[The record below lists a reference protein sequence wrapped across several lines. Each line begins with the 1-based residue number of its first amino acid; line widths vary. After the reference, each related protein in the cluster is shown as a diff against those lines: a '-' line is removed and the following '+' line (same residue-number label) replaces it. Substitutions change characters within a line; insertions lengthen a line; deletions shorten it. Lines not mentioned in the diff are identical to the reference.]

1 LAGPRGRGNLRVC
14 RGGSRYCSCMLAR
27 LASSVRLAVCALV
40 LVALA
45 VPVVGVPAAPASPGV
60 SAVPGTSAPR
70 SAGAT
75 TATPSLDPALA
86 AATNSGGR
94 GGSAAWLA
102 VPAAV
107 VVLLAVGY
115 ALPRRG
121 VPAGRSDRA

>member
-1 LAGPRGRGNLRVC
+1 
-14 RGGSRYCSCMLAR
+14 MLAR
-27 LASSVRLAVCALV
+27 LASSVRLAVCALVLVALV